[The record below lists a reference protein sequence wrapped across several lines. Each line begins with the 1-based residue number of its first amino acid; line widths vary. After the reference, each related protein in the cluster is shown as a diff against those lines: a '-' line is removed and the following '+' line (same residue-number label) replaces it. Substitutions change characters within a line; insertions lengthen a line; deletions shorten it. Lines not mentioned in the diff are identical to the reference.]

1 MFYMVFGL
9 GIFTALHVY
18 SMLLPVSRDGLK
30 ARLGEGTYKG
40 LYSVAALI
48 GLGVMIMGYRQLSAG
63 PEAGELL
70 YEPPGGMRHAT
81 MLLVL
86 LAFISI
92 SSFHGRGYL
101 KRWLRNP
108 FSVGVALWAFGHL
121 LSNGRAYAVLMF
133 GAFLA
138 LALLDI
144 ALSTAR
150 GKRPLHEPQPRSD
163 VIAAIAGMA
172 LYVVFLFGFHPYVL
186 NLPVVR

>member
-1 MFYMVFGL
+1 MSYLIVGL
-9 GIFTALHVY
+9 GIFTVLHLY
-18 SMLLPVSRDGLK
+18 SMLLPVSRDKLK
-30 ARLGEGTYKG
+30 ARMGEGAYKG
-40 LYSVAALI
+40 VYSVAALV

-63 PEAGELL
+63 PEAGNFL
-70 YEPPGGMRHAT
+70 YEPPGGMRHVT

-92 SSFHGRGYL
+92 GAFHGRGYL

-108 FSVGVALWAFGHL
+108 FSIGIALWSFGHL
-121 LSNGRAYAVLMF
+121 LSNGRVHAVLMF
-133 GAFLA
+133 GTFLA

-144 ALSTAR
+144 ILSTAR
-150 GKRPLHEPQPRSD
+150 GKWPLHEPQPRSD
-163 VIAAIAGMA
+163 VIAVIVGMV